1 MPYILEDLVIDRV
14 DLVDEGANSAAFIE
28 LYKRKEQSKMNF
40 DEILSKMKPEH
51 AKVIQ
56 ETLDTV
62 TNDLTKA
69 KEDLTTVTAERDN
82 ASQELAK
89 AKDDLKAVNE
99 DLTKA
104 KSELK
109 ELSKSC
115 GTDGKD
121 DKGCGKACG
130 KDDKGCG
137 KACGKDDDDDKDCG
151 KACGNDNKKANSGA
165 SFDEAEVV
173 KGMPKEAREIFQKM
187 QAQKNAAEEEL
198 RKAKEAEKDA
208 KAIAKAKELKAI
220 PVEQD
225 KLVDILKRADADLI
239 GVLET
244 VNAAVEGVVLNEVGK
259 GRSVESTDA
268 WSRIEKKADEIVTR
282 DSVTKAKAIST
293 VITENPELYRE
304 YLQGGAN

>member
-1 MPYILEDLVIDRV
+1 
-14 DLVDEGANSAAFIE
+14 
-28 LYKRKEQSKMNF
+28 
-40 DEILSKMKPEH
+40 
-51 AKVIQ
+51 
-56 ETLDTV
+56 
-62 TNDLTKA
+62 
-69 KEDLTTVTAERDN
+69 
-82 ASQELAK
+82 
-89 AKDDLKAVNE
+89 
-99 DLTKA
+99 
-104 KSELK
+104 
-109 ELSKSC
+109 
-115 GTDGKD
+115 
-121 DKGCGKACG
+121 
-130 KDDKGCG
+130 
-137 KACGKDDDDDKDCG
+137 
-151 KACGNDNKKANSGA
+151 
-165 SFDEAEVV
+165 
-173 KGMPKEAREIFQKM
+173 MPKEAREIFQKM

-239 GVLET
+239 GILET

-293 VITENPELYRE
+293 VIPENPELYRE

>member
-40 DEILSKMKPEH
+40 EEILSKMKPEH

-109 ELSKSC
+109 ELNKSC
-115 GTDGKD
+115 GTD
-121 DKGCGKACG
+121 G

-239 GVLET
+239 GIL
-244 VNAAVEGVVLNEVGK
+244 
-259 GRSVESTDA
+259 
-268 WSRIEKKADEIVTR
+268 
-282 DSVTKAKAIST
+282 
-293 VITENPELYRE
+293 
-304 YLQGGAN
+304 

>member
-56 ETLDTV
+56 ETLNAV

-82 ASQELAK
+82 ASQDLAK

-99 DLTKA
+99 DLAKA

-109 ELSKSC
+109 KRDESDD
-115 GTDGKD
+115 TDGKD
-121 DKGCGKACG
+121 DG
-130 KDDKGCG
+130 KDGG
-137 KACGKDDDDDKDCG
+137 DDT
-151 KACGNDNKKANSGA
+151 KKANSGA
-165 SFDEAEVV
+165 AFDEAEVV

-239 GVLET
+239 GILEI

-259 GRSVESTDA
+259 GRSTESTDA

>member
-62 TNDLTKA
+62 TNDLNKA

-99 DLTKA
+99 DLAKA

-109 ELSKSC
+109 ELNKSC
-115 GTDGKD
+115 GNAGKD
-121 DKGCGKACG
+121 
-130 KDDKGCG
+130 DDKGCG
-137 KACGKDDDDDKDCG
+137 KACGKDDDDKDCG
-151 KACGNDNKKANSGA
+151 KACGDDNKKAKSGA

-239 GVLET
+239 GILET